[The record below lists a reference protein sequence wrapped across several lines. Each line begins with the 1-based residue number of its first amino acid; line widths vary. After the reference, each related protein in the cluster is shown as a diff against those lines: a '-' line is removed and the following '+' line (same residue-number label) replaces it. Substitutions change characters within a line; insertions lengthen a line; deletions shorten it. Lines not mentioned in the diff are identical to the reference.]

1 MSRYATAPRSCALI
15 VALLGNV
22 AVLAAP
28 GAEVGQPAPPL
39 VVSQLDGHEFDLA
52 AQKGKVVIVNYW
64 ASWCSPCRAEMPALD
79 AFYQR
84 YRAQGLVLIGVSV
97 DAAADRP
104 AVAAIMEK
112 LSYPAALAAGAKVN
126 GFGPPLAV
134 PMTWIIDSRGI
145 VRSRLVSGSAVTEKS
160 LSQAV
165 LPLLAQKPGA

>member
-1 MSRYATAPRSCALI
+1 MSRYATAPRACTLI

-28 GAEVGQPAPPL
+28 GAEVGQPAPAL
-39 VVSQLDGHEFDLA
+39 VVTEFDLA

-104 AVAAIMEK
+104 AVVAIMQK
-112 LSYPAALAAGAKVN
+112 LGYPAALAAGAKVN

-145 VRSRLVSGSAVTEKS
+145 VRARLVSGSAVTEQS

-165 LPLLAQKPGA
+165 LPLLAQKPRA